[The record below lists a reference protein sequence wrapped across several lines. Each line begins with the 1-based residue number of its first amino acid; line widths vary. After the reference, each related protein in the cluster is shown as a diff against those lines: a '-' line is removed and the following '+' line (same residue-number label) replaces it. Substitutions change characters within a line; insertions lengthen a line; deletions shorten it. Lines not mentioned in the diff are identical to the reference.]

1 MSSSSLPARP
11 NLEQLKK
18 QAKDL
23 LKAYRASDSP
33 ALLRFR
39 ESLPR
44 LASASD
50 EQLAD
55 LSLSLRDAQRVIALE
70 HGFDNWAQIKAHV
83 TETAEPK
90 LIEVSLD
97 RIRARPTSQASNS
110 HIRVVVL
117 KAEQAGR
124 YLPIWIGPIEAESI
138 SARLKEQKT
147 LRPLTHDLMDLVISD
162 LGASISGVVISDIRD
177 ETFFAKV
184 VLQRNGTTI
193 ERDSR
198 PSDAIALAV
207 RCNAPIFA
215 MEHVLDRAGIVID
228 PRTGL
233 PDIDFDDLS
242 LSMED
247 LGRMIS
253 EEVQALLVEAGVHA
267 LRQRRSAIEPD
278 DLMFA
283 LIDQPQCVGVRML
296 VDLGADLRVI
306 RSRLERPSI
315 MEEADR
321 VATPP
326 LSEASQNVLR
336 LAKLEA
342 SKSFDILVETEHLML
357 GLALSSDPQ
366 TSQIFTE
373 SGIDIELARAA
384 VLRASK
390 QWDVSPATSSK

>member
-18 QAKDL
+18 QAKEL
-23 LKAYRASDSP
+23 LKAYRAGDPPS
-33 ALLRFR
+33 LQQFR
-39 ESLPR
+39 DFLPR
-44 LASASD
+44 LASTSD

-70 HGFDNWAQIKAHV
+70 HGFDSWAQLKAHV
-83 TETAEPK
+83 AATTDSN
-90 LIEVSLD
+90 LIEMSLD
-97 RIRARPTSQASNS
+97 RLRARPTGQTPNS
-110 HIRVVVL
+110 HISVVVL
-117 KAEQAGR
+117 KANRPNR

-138 SARLKEQKT
+138 ALRLQEQKT

-162 LGASISGVVISDIRD
+162 LGASVSRIVVSDIRD
-177 ETFFAKV
+177 DTFFAKV

-215 MEHVLDRAGIVID
+215 MEHVLNRAGVDFD

-233 PDIDFDDLS
+233 PEIDIDYSS

-247 LGRMIS
+247 LGRKFSDELQSIL
-253 EEVQALLVEAGVHA
+253 EQAGVQAIRHRHDAT
-267 LRQRRSAIEPD
+267 EPG
-278 DLMFA
+278 DLMLA

-296 VDLGADLRVI
+296 VGLGADLQAI
-306 RSRLERPSI
+306 RSRLELPLV
-315 MEEADR
+315 MEDPARD
-321 VATPP
+321 AISQ

-336 LAKLEA
+336 LAKSEA
-342 SKSFDILVETEHLML
+342 AKLFDMLVETEHLML

-366 TSQIFTE
+366 ISQIFTE
-373 SGIDIELARAA
+373 YGIDIERARAA
-384 VLRASK
+384 VLRESK
-390 QWDVSPATSSK
+390 QWDVSPAGSH